1 MVKPKIAVTMGD
13 PAGIGPEI
21 IVKALSRESVRGQ
34 AVCVVVGDAGVL
46 QLAMKTTGI
55 QMKIHRIESAKEAED
70 APGVLNLI
78 DMENVR
84 LDAFAWGR
92 VSAMCG
98 QAAYAYIEK
107 SIAMANAG
115 EADAVC
121 TAPINKEALHAAGV
135 PYIGHTEILAPSR
148 GPRIH

>member
-34 AVCVVVGDAGVL
+34 AVCVAVGDAGVL

-107 SIAMANAG
+107 SI
-115 EADAVC
+115 
-121 TAPINKEALHAAGV
+121 
-135 PYIGHTEILAPSR
+135 
-148 GPRIH
+148 

>member
-1 MVKPKIAVTMGD
+1 MA
-13 PAGIGPEI
+13 
-21 IVKALSRESVRGQ
+21 
-34 AVCVVVGDAGVL
+34 VGDAGVL

-121 TAPINKEALHAAGV
+121 TAPINKGGPPRGGRALYRPHGDFWR
-135 PYIGHTEILAPSR
+135 PHGDR
-148 GPRIH
+148 GSIDHV